1 MNPPLQARARNAA
14 GVIPLA
20 LFLAFCSAGLVQKFG
35 GTGGLLAYTA
45 AVAAACVVARCC
57 QPLARRLIAVRFRAA
72 TAACV
77 ILLGVSY
84 VISHPLEDGKG
95 PGRSSDRDEG
105 LELAVGRMLNGE
117 NPYYPQN
124 PVAGPLSLLPGAIL
138 LATPFVCAGSVG
150 LQNVFWLGAFL
161 VACRRRFADPAL
173 ALTLTVLPLAI
184 SPSCLYEFVSG
195 GDLIANGIY
204 VTLALMAAGDVW
216 SRPVVSR
223 LPAAASLLFLA
234 TALASRA
241 NFILLLP
248 VFGAFVWSQ
257 RGLPRAIAACA
268 TTLALSAAIV
278 LPFYAVDPAAF
289 TPLMSRDKL
298 SFADKTLPWAGPAL
312 MALTV
317 CAASTA
323 AIMVLR
329 ERRERRE
336 PDATG
341 DWLRGCALVTL
352 TPMVGAVL
360 IASVLRGAPD
370 FSFLHARFGLM
381 YLFTVLVGWGAAL
394 SPAAAPGAASA
405 GTAPTP

>member
-1 MNPPLQARARNAA
+1 MNQLLKDRTRDAA

-35 GTGGLLAYTA
+35 GTAGLAAYTA
-45 AVAAACVVARCC
+45 AVAAACLVALRC
-57 QPLARRLIAVRFRAA
+57 QPLARRLIGGRFRAA

-77 ILLGVSY
+77 LALGVSY
-84 VISHPLEDGKG
+84 VMSHPLEDAKG

-105 LELAVGRMLNGE
+105 LELAVTRMLDGQ

-173 ALTLTVLPLAI
+173 AFTLTLLPLAI

-204 VTLALMAAGDVW
+204 VTLALMAAGQACC
-216 SRPVVSR
+216 RPTVSG
-223 LPAAASLLFLA
+223 LPATASLLFLA
-234 TALASRA
+234 MALASRA

-248 VFGAFVWSQ
+248 IFGAFVWSQ
-257 RGLPRAIAACA
+257 RGLKRAIVACTA
-268 TTLALSAAIV
+268 TLALLAAIV
-278 LPFYAVDPAAF
+278 LPFYTVDPAAF

-298 SFADKTLPWAGPAL
+298 SFADKTLPWAGPTL
-312 MALTV
+312 MALTAI
-317 CAASTA
+317 AAAAA
-323 AIMVLR
+323 AIVVLR
-329 ERRERRE
+329 RQRG
-336 PDATG
+336 PDSTR

-352 TPMVGAVL
+352 TPMVGAVV

-381 YLFTVLVGWGAAL
+381 SLFTALVGWGAAL
-394 SPAAAPGAASA
+394 SPAAAI
-405 GTAPTP
+405 GTVNKP

>member
-1 MNPPLQARARNAA
+1 MNPPGSSPARHAA
-14 GVIPLA
+14 GVVPLA
-20 LFLAFCSAGLVQKFG
+20 LFLAFCSAGLVQKFA
-35 GTGGLLAYTA
+35 GTLGLAAYTA
-45 AVAAACVVARCC
+45 AVVAACL
-57 QPLARRLIAVRFRAA
+57 LARRCQPVARHLLAARFRAA
-72 TAACV
+72 AVAC
-77 ILLGVSY
+77 LLALGVSY
-84 VISHPLEDGKG
+84 VMSHPLEDGKG

-105 LELAVGRMLNGE
+105 LELAVTRMLDGR

-161 VACRRRFADPAL
+161 VACKRRFADPAL
-173 ALTLTVLPLAI
+173 AFTLTLLPLAT

-204 VTLALMAAGDVW
+204 VTLALMVAGRVW
-216 SRPVVSR
+216 CRPSLSR

-234 TALASRA
+234 LALASRA

-248 VFGAFVWSQ
+248 VFGAFVWNQ

-268 TTLALSAAIV
+268 TTLALYMAIV
-278 LPFYAVDPAAF
+278 LPFYAIDPSAF

-298 SFADKTLPWAGPAL
+298 SFAEKALPWAGPAL
-312 MALTV
+312 MALT
-317 CAASTA
+317 AIAA
-323 AIMVLR
+323 AIAATKVLR
-329 ERRERRE
+329 QRPG
-336 PDATG
+336 PDSAR
-341 DWLRGCALVTL
+341 DWLRACTLVTL
-352 TPMVGAVL
+352 TPMAGAVV
-360 IASVLRGAPD
+360 IASLLRGAPD

-381 YLFTVLVGWGAAL
+381 YLFTALVGWGAVL
-394 SPAAAPGAASA
+394 SPAAAPQVTAT